1 MYRKTKMIF
10 NLVQRKSCNNKKKKD
25 EEKASGL
32 GNSICYRDKLTSP
45 LQVIQI

>member
-10 NLVQRKSCNNKKKKD
+10 NLLQRKSCNNKKKD
-25 EEKASGL
+25 EEKASGP
-32 GNSICYRDKLTSP
+32 GNSICYRDKLKSP